1 MRALL
6 IALTWIVAVI
16 GFGALAF
23 AYDSLARATAQAD
36 GDDVAVWLYTPH
48 VGPGDTLRGEIAA
61 YGGIALGIRAARI
74 RLGEAEETVRGRGQH
89 WRSSI
94 RTKSTTSGDDS
105 VEFALTLPADLEPG
119 AAELRVDVDF
129 VRARRST
136 GGFQNDSRSES
147 LAVPLAVRTAP
158 ARIALR
164 LWSLLRAALGFL
176 ALAWLYLR
184 FGPGLTRDDRPGS
197 EAEIEGLAYLAL
209 CIAVF
214 VGLAGYPLFAQPLM
228 AAVGSAADALVITAM
243 IAWVLGPPI
252 TAWRVHKAR
261 PRSTTWRIRFGD
273 TTGRTAP
280 DSVAR
285 VIGLRGGLDVRP
297 HRRGFT
303 VRVDRRRLAR
313 FVFADRARV
322 EGGATVEC
330 TDDDLLFA
338 AAVDLAE
345 KAGPL
350 TLVSAMVELPVARG
364 ATVDAIRADH
374 GAQVR
379 AAVDRLMA
387 SMQEMRASMDGLMA
401 RVEAEKRR
409 R

>member
-303 VRVDRRRLAR
+303 VRVDRRRVAR

-345 KAGPL
+345 KAG
-350 TLVSAMVELPVARG
+350 R
-364 ATVDAIRADH
+364 
-374 GAQVR
+374 
-379 AAVDRLMA
+379 
-387 SMQEMRASMDGLMA
+387 
-401 RVEAEKRR
+401 
-409 R
+409 